1 MVEEGLL
8 KEKLGDSLE
17 AKISEKQK
25 AFSGLL
31 TREGALKL
39 IALDEGVAKRGQAKA
54 SEILPLAQALSQN
67 DAFASVLV
75 RVKQVYCAREFDK
88 EGRKGKVCN
97 VAVGDSSGEGKLVL
111 WNSDVDFAERKLER
125 NSCVKAEGLAVKNGE
140 LHSNLFSSLSLETAP
155 FGLPDYGTATVK
167 LSDVGEGRDFYARV
181 SSKGVMREFER
192 NGDKGNVLNL
202 VVEDDSGQK
211 TLVCWG
217 RNAVIANF
225 LKEGDVL
232 KAEGIAL
239 KNGELHASWMTH
251 LIAHAKK
258 HNLKEL
264 EFKPFA
270 SLAANETAF
279 VQATLEKLFEARVS
293 RKCLS
298 CGGVVDGEKEK
309 CDCGGSV
316 RETFFIT
323 TQAKDEAGRQMRM
336 VFFEDQARELIG
348 LKRTFVSP
356 QTIFGLKREFLEGK
370 TLKMKALA
378 QQRNGG
384 ALELVVK
391 QIRSHS

>member
-17 AKISEKQK
+17 GKIAEKQK

-54 SEILPLAQALSQN
+54 NDLLPLAQALSQN
-67 DAFASVLV
+67 DSLTSVLV
-75 RVKQVYCAREFDK
+75 RVKQVYCTREFDK

-97 VAVGDSSGEGKLVL
+97 VLVGDASGEGKLVL
-111 WNSDVDFAERKLER
+111 WNGDADFAERKLER
-125 NSCVKAEGLAVKNGE
+125 NACMKAEGLALKNGE

-155 FGLPDYGTATVK
+155 FGLPDYGAATAK
-167 LSDVGEGRDFYARV
+167 LSDVAEGGDFYARV
-181 SSKGVMREFER
+181 SSKSPLREFER

-202 VVEDDSGQK
+202 VVEDESGQK

-217 RNAVIANF
+217 RNAVIANS

-258 HNLKEL
+258 HDLKEL

-270 SLAANETAF
+270 SLVQNETAF
-279 VQATLEKLFEARVS
+279 VQAKIEKLFEARVS
-293 RKCLS
+293 RKCVS
-298 CGGVVDGEKEK
+298 CGGLVDEGKEK

-323 TQAKDEAGRQMRM
+323 TQAKDEAGQQMRM

-348 LKRTFVSP
+348 LKRTLVSP
-356 QTIFGLKREFLEGK
+356 KTVFDLKREFLEGK
-370 TLKMKALA
+370 TLDLKALA